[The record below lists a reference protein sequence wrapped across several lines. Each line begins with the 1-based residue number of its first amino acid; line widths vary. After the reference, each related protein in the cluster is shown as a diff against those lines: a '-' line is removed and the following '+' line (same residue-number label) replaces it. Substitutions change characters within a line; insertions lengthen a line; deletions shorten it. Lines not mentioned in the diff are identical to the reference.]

1 MLSCVPG
8 NLQLS
13 LVFVFQCERR
23 SCMYYKESKYRLA
36 RRKVNAYQSTGG
48 AFLLGSP
55 PMAGHTGSRHVLF
68 GINSTI
74 INNSTIIIVSTIV
87 NNSIII
93 TNLIIVIII
102 SSSDKSSIPLIT
114 ITVAV
119 LAQISSVGSIYNV
132 DSTCF
137 SSIEAVM

>member
-1 MLSCVPG
+1 M
-8 NLQLS
+8 
-13 LVFVFQCERR
+13 
-23 SCMYYKESKYRLA
+23 
-36 RRKVNAYQSTGG
+36 
-48 AFLLGSP
+48 
-55 PMAGHTGSRHVLF
+55 LF

-102 SSSDKSSIPLIT
+102 SSSDKSSIPLTT

-119 LAQISSVGSIYNV
+119 LAQISSVGSPSTYNV
-132 DSTCF
+132 DSACF
-137 SSIEAVM
+137 SSIEAAM

>member
-23 SCMYYKESKYRLA
+23 SCMYYTESKYRLA

-48 AFLLGSP
+48 AFLPGSP

-74 INNSTIIIVSTIV
+74 INKSIII

-93 TNLIIVIII
+93 TNIIIVIII
-102 SSSDKSSIPLIT
+102 SSSDKSSIPLTT
-114 ITVAV
+114 ITVAKG
-119 LAQISSVGSIYNV
+119 SSP
-132 DSTCF
+132 DQQC
-137 SSIEAVM
+137 